1 MVVRAI
7 AALLAALL
15 LAVAT
20 STAAAAPPPD
30 LSRDPLDR
38 AYVLGVPSVYRVTV
52 THSVPALVT
61 ADGERIALPPQAR
74 RIVESGTAF
83 GVAPDG
89 WLVTARHVAAPDDD
103 SLSRLAYQS
112 YLIHTGQPHSN
123 EVAADWVRKERP
135 HPVGARVLR
144 REVTQADAGQ
154 GPRGSLTWTEPEVV
168 PSPRADLALL
178 RIDAEGAPALALDES
193 ASLGTPVITVGFGRG
208 SAFDGGAEERLGEL
222 EPAVRRGELSR
233 TGSLSDAEPPRQ
245 AIAISVPV
253 RGGDSGAPVLD
264 ADGEVRGVVIE
275 QTRSGGGIAERATE
289 VRQLMESAGVTPQ
302 TGASA
307 DAFREGMGA
316 LWRLDP
322 PAAERAF
329 TRSLDAFGDHTLAAR
344 ERDRAEALAAAR
356 FRLEG
361 RERPRGILLAVGVVA
376 AVVAAGFAA
385 ALALTRAGGPAAHG
399 R

>member
-1 MVVRAI
+1 VGVRA
-7 AALLAALL
+7 LAALL
-15 LAVAT
+15 VALVAMVV
-20 STAAAAPPPD
+20 TATATAAPPPD

-52 THSVPALVT
+52 THDVPALVT
-61 ADGERIALPPQAR
+61 AAGDRVTLPPAAR

-83 GVAPDG
+83 GVAPGG
-89 WLVTARHVAAPDDD
+89 WLATAGHVAAPDDD

-112 YLIHTGQPHSN
+112 YLIHTGRPHSN
-123 EVAADWVRKERP
+123 EAAAAWVEKEHP

-144 REVTQADAGQ
+144 REVTQADAGE
-154 GPRGSLTWTEPEVV
+154 GPRGSRTWTDPEVV
-168 PSPRADLALL
+168 TSPRADLALL
-178 RIDAEGAPALALDES
+178 RIDARGAPALALDES
-193 ASLGTPVITVGFGRG
+193 ASIGTPVITVGFGRG
-208 SAFDGGAEERLGEL
+208 SAFDGGAEDPLGEL

-233 TGSLSDAEPPRQ
+233 TGSLRDADPPRE

-275 QTRSGGGIAERATE
+275 QTRTGGGIAERATE
-289 VRQLMESAGVTPQ
+289 VRQLMESAGATPE

-322 PAAERAF
+322 LAAERAF
-329 TRSLDAFGDHTLAAR
+329 TRSLDAFDDHTLAAR
-344 ERDRAEALAAAR
+344 ERDRARALAAAE

-385 ALALTRAGGPAAHG
+385 ALALTRAGGPTPHG